1 MTLLLHLA
9 DFNERRWADGFAAA
23 LPLGLDTPIGEDGK
37 VVNLLPLVGS
47 DSADGAACCADGTC
61 SIG

>member
-1 MTLLLHLA
+1 MTTSDAPTAQPVLL
-9 DFNERRWADGFAAA
+9 
-23 LPLGLDTPIGEDGK
+23 TPIGEDGK